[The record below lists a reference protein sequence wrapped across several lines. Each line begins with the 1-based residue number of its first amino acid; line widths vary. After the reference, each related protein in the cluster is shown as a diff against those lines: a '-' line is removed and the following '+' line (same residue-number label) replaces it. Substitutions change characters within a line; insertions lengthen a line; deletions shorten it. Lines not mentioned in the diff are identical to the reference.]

1 MSDRSETGPAIA
13 RASTRQRIVET
24 TQSLLA
30 QRPPALI
37 INKDIADAA
46 GVRQSLI
53 YYYFG
58 SQSELFREAMLQLT
72 ESYIARRKASVNR
85 AETFPRLPI
94 SDHELWWRA
103 AANFSADS
111 GRSYSELNWEYPVVK
126 FEYNEILSHHPDT
139 DSDEVKKHILREI
152 CFNFGWVV
160 YKDTVALGLEMDP
173 EVLKEIERGY
183 VA

>member
-1 MSDRSETGPAIA
+1 MSDRPVEGSAKISVP
-13 RASTRQRIVET
+13 TRQRIVEK
-24 TQSLLA
+24 TQELLA

-46 GVRQSLI
+46 NVRQSLI

-72 ESYIARRKASVNR
+72 EAYIARRKASVDR
-85 AETFPRLPI
+85 TDIFPRLPI

-111 GRSYSELNWEYPVVK
+111 GRSYSELNWEYPVVQ
-126 FEYNEILSHHPDT
+126 FEYEEILAYHPGT
-139 DSDEVKKHILREI
+139 DPDEVKRHILREI

-160 YKDTVALGLEMDP
+160 YKDTVALGLD
-173 EVLKEIERGY
+173 VDSKLLNEIEHSLFT
-183 VA
+183 